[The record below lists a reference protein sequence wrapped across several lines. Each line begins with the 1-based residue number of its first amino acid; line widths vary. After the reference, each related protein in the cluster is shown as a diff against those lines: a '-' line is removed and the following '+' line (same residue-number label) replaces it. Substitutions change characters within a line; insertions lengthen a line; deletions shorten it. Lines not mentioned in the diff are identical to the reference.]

1 MSLITFRAHYQVL
14 DIRFS
19 HNKNSECSSI
29 IHKIEL
35 WRKERHW
42 IYFIATYFEIL
53 KKEKRGYLITLQ
65 IHSQLFLLFS
75 FKTDYIKHL
84 IFFFLNHH
92 TVGLWRI
99 NSQTDDLPMVISSI
113 SLILVTEIALFQLY
127 RSSVK
132 VQMIVDT

>member
-84 IFFFLNHH
+84 IFFFF
-92 TVGLWRI
+92 
-99 NSQTDDLPMVISSI
+99 
-113 SLILVTEIALFQLY
+113 LIIILLVCEELIPKLMICPWSFPP
-127 RSSVK
+127 SVLS
-132 VQMIVDT
+132 